1 MTTREPAD
9 ARPVLQMSDL
19 RVAFDGREVLA
30 LNDFSVAPGEV
41 VAVIGPNG
49 SGKSTLLRAAA
60 LLLTPSSGRVALF
73 GQQPRGS
80 RERTALRRRTG
91 SVFANA
97 ALLDM
102 SVRRNIETALRLHG
116 VATEERR
123 ERSDHWL
130 ARFGILDRAYDRPHT
145 LSAGEAQRA
154 SLARALAV
162 EPDLLLLD
170 EPFSALDLESRSR
183 LVGEIRELLLGGEIA
198 AVLATHDRTEARLLA
213 DRVTLLLDG
222 HPEQEG
228 PTEQVF
234 TEPRTTAA
242 AAFLG
247 YSVIPSSALDGA
259 PAGSSFG
266 CVPPDGAVLAADA
279 ATDARS
285 ASVLSVQGATGRAQV
300 VVDIGARLTLQVPVE
315 DVAASELR
323 VGETVDVRI
332 DRERIVWL

>member
-1 MTTREPAD
+1 MTSLEPAD

-19 RVAFDGREVLA
+19 RVAYGGREVLA
-30 LNDFSVAPGEV
+30 LDDFLVAPGEV

-60 LLLTPSSGRVALF
+60 LLLAPSSGRVALF
-73 GQQPRGS
+73 GRQPRGS

-116 VATEERR
+116 VAADERR
-123 ERSDHWL
+123 ERSDYWL
-130 ARFGILDRAYDRPHT
+130 ARFGILDRADDRPYT

-222 HPEQEG
+222 RPEQEG

-234 TEPRTTAA
+234 TQPQTTAA

-247 YSVIPSSALDGA
+247 YSVIPSVALDDA
-259 PAGSSFG
+259 PADSSFG
-266 CVPPDGAVLAADA
+266 CVPPDGAML
-279 ATDARS
+279 ATDAGGDSRS
-285 ASVLSVQGATGRAQV
+285 VSVLSVQGATGHAQV

-315 DVAASELR
+315 DVVASGLR

-332 DRERIVWL
+332 DRDRIVWL